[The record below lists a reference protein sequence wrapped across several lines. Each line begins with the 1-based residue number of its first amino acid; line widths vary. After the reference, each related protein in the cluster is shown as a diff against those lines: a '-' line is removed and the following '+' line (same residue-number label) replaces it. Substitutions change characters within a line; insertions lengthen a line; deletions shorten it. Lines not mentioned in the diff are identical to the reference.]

1 MKTIA
6 TSGLVLC
13 LALAPSVARA
23 EMSADDRVFA
33 TALAARL
40 KGLDAQKQNCG
51 RGVRAANVQ
60 AWQVLDRTER
70 RYNGDTRG
78 GLTSQEKVRLE
89 RAQENI
95 HSAVDDALSCERAI
109 EAERSTIQAV
119 LADPDRLHYESERLR
134 VDLREELLS
143 LLMDVR
149 AASAVLN
156 AQSSYEEFALRM
168 GAIGNRLTLIRYR
181 YHIALSRGD
190 HKALGVPVSEACN
203 ALYAAA
209 GEWKQAHRA
218 AREVASA
225 QAAVSRALPWQADY
239 FQRQV
244 REAQLKHAQAQRRL
258 TDNTTT
264 ALTLVHSATR
274 VARHGE
280 SAQASALSR
289 SR

>member
-13 LALAPSVARA
+13 LALAPSVVRA

-33 TALAARL
+33 TALEARL
-40 KGLDAQKQNCG
+40 RGLDVQKQNCG
-51 RGVRAANVQ
+51 RGVRIANIQ
-60 AWQVLDRTER
+60 AGQVLDRTER
-70 RYNGDTRG
+70 RAYGDTRG
-78 GLTSQEKVRLE
+78 GLTSQEK
-89 RAQENI
+89 I
-95 HSAVDDALSCERAI
+95 SSPVDDARSCERAI

-119 LADPDRLHYESERLR
+119 LADPDRLRYESERLR

-190 HKALGVPVSEACN
+190 HRALGVPISEACN

-209 GEWKQAHRA
+209 AEWKQAHRA

-225 QAAVSRALPWQADY
+225 QAAASRALPWHVEY

-280 SAQASALSR
+280 SASALSR
-289 SR
+289 NR

>member
-13 LALAPSVARA
+13 LALAPSVVRA

-33 TALAARL
+33 TALEARL
-40 KGLDAQKQNCG
+40 RGLDVQKQNCG
-51 RGVRAANVQ
+51 RGVRIANIQ
-60 AWQVLDRTER
+60 AGSVLDRTER
-70 RYNGDTRG
+70 RSYGDTRG
-78 GLTSQEKVRLE
+78 GLTSQEK
-89 RAQENI
+89 I
-95 HSAVDDALSCERAI
+95 SSPVDDARSCERAI
-109 EAERSTIQAV
+109 EAERSTLQAV

-149 AASAVLN
+149 AASVVLN

-244 REAQLKHAQAQRRL
+244 REAQLKHTQAQRRL

-264 ALTLVHSATR
+264 ALTLVHNATR